1 MQVRVRL
8 DGTKDSFYVL
18 SVKVSALQYTF
29 FVGRRAQDNVVNISS
44 RAGSGAPLEI
54 KKLYWSS

>member
-18 SVKVSALQYTF
+18 LVKASTLRYTL
-29 FVGRRAQDNVVNISS
+29 FVGRRAQDNVVNTSS

-54 KKLYWSS
+54 KKLYWLS